1 MTAFAAREAAQAA
14 LLTRKRHEPDE
25 DGFVTVTRGGRN
37 GPARQEVAQT
47 QAENHKARR
56 KGLEDFYRF
65 QTREK
70 RKAQAGELRRKFEE
84 DRETVR
90 KMRENR
96 GNSRVN
102 ADLLHLRIE
111 KLIKFQAGVK
121 HQSPLGCFSYNAHS
135 WHSERSLCLHKP
147 TTVANSD
154 RLVVTN
160 LEQKKF
166 KESGSVEDAQFS
178 TLLFLAWYT

>member
-1 MTAFAAREAAQAA
+1 MTAFAAREDAQAT
-14 LLTRKRHEPDE
+14 LLARKRQEPDE

-37 GPARQEVAQT
+37 GPARQELAQI
-47 QAENHKARR
+47 QAENHKARQ

-90 KMRENR
+90 KMKENR

-102 ADLLHLRIE
+102 ADLLHLRLAR
-111 KLIKFQAGVK
+111 LINFQAGVNY
-121 HQSPLGCFSYNAHS
+121 QSSFACLG
-135 WHSERSLCLHKP
+135 
-147 TTVANSD
+147 VM
-154 RLVVTN
+154 LVPGA
-160 LEQKKF
+160 EYEAF
-166 KESGSVEDAQFS
+166 A
-178 TLLFLAWYT
+178 Y